1 MRQPATAGAGSQ
13 DARAGA
19 PRAAH
24 GGNQLEGVGIG
35 ANGGRGLWP
44 GRPRVNGWRGVL
56 RCAHLSL
63 SRARFHYTTYMR
75 PLCSHGHAGPRRTGG
90 RDCVSVTRG
99 RRAGTRVLRPRA
111 AAHRA
116 WALMFGTYCTIGS
129 FECRVERAPAS
140 ASGRHADGGW
150 CLAWGLRSRFRPRAL
165 FGVSWL
171 TGAGALPPLFAPIGA
186 EMGGATSWLLP
197 RPGWRW
203 DDHPKGGGA

>member
-1 MRQPATAGAGSQ
+1 
-13 DARAGA
+13 
-19 PRAAH
+19 
-24 GGNQLEGVGIG
+24 
-35 ANGGRGLWP
+35 
-44 GRPRVNGWRGVL
+44 
-56 RCAHLSL
+56 
-63 SRARFHYTTYMR
+63 MR

-150 CLAWGLRSRFRPRAL
+150 CLVWGLRSRFRPRAL

-171 TGAGALPPLFAPIGA
+171 TGAGALTGSGALTGAGAGASGSLGAATGSGGITSRCRGIPRSRITFARTLREHRKHTMDPA
-186 EMGGATSWLLP
+186 PRLLGG
-197 RPGWRW
+197 
-203 DDHPKGGGA
+203 KC